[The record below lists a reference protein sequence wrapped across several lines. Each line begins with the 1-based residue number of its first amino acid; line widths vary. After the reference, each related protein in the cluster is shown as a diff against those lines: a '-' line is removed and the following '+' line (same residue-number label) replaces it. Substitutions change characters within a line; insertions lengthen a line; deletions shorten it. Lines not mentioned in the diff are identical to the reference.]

1 MSLSPA
7 DRIEFTL
14 QNRTRALSVLV
25 EDVYQ
30 AHNAAS
36 IIRSCDHHGIQ
47 DLHVFESRNRFNF
60 PSEPLPTDFADPT
73 EGAHRRIDIHRYQ
86 PQNEAETLAQIHR
99 FKAQGYRIAA
109 TSLRPGY
116 VDLTEC
122 TMDEKLLLC
131 FGTEEQGLSDTLHDA
146 ADLYVRI
153 PMVGMTQSLNVSVS
167 VALCL
172 HELRKKLTAGRL
184 AWQLNE
190 QEQHQL
196 RQRLQASTKKRL

>member
-1 MSLSPA
+1 MSQPSA
-7 DRIEFTL
+7 DLLEFAL
-14 QNRTRALSVLV
+14 QHRTRALSVLI

-47 DLHVFESRNRFNF
+47 DLHVFEGRNRFNF
-60 PSEPLPTDFADPT
+60 PSEPHPADFEDPT
-73 EGAHRRIDIHRYQ
+73 EGAYRRIDIHRYQ
-86 PQNEAETLAQIHR
+86 PQNEAEALAHINR
-99 FKAQGYRIAA
+99 FKARGYRIAA

-116 VDLTEC
+116 VDLTDI

-172 HELRKKLTAGRL
+172 HELRKKLATRTWAWRL
-184 AWQLNE
+184 DA
-190 QEQHQL
+190 QEQQAL
-196 RQRLQASTKKRL
+196 RQRWQAPTKKRP